1 LPVTVRGSPF
11 GLLYLDAARPHAV
24 ELGDKEL
31 ALLRTLRNQVSMAFR
46 QAEGR

>member
-1 LPVTVRGSPF
+1 LI
-11 GLLYLDAARPHAV
+11 YIDASRANAL

-46 QAEGR
+46 HAESR